1 MDVITQ
7 LKEREQLS
15 VIYVALAEFPVSNAL
30 ELIAYGDWGIEF
42 KSTHPLME
50 QEVQEL
56 ATKLSGNVYWP
67 DLSWASPVTGT
78 IRLKVCGG

>member
-1 MDVITQ
+1 MDAITQ
-7 LKEREQLS
+7 LKEREQLGL
-15 VIYVALAEFPVSNAL
+15 IYAALAEYPLSSAV
-30 ELIAYGDWGIEF
+30 ELSAFGDWGIEF